1 MWYFLKKAPIGKYQ
15 KLGSTTAK
23 DKVSWLYS
31 ITHYNYLVAFPP
43 QEEAE
48 RSMQES
54 LYPQIMKHLIH
65 NMPLLECSPGVLFG
79 IPGQ

>member
-1 MWYFLKKAPIGKYQ
+1 M
-15 KLGSTTAK
+15 
-23 DKVSWLYS
+23 YS
-31 ITHYNYLVAFPP
+31 ITHSNYLVAFPP

-48 RSMQES
+48 WIMQEI
-54 LYPQIMKHLIH
+54 LKHLIH